1 MKEWFTLASEQAIVV
16 INLLALVVIV
26 VAALEAFIKSVRG
39 MFSPLTANERRD
51 VWLRFAR
58 WLVAGLTF
66 QLAADIIE
74 SSITT
79 SWESVGRLGAIAGI
93 RTFLNYFLER
103 DVAET
108 REMQHASGSP
118 ARSVTGDVS
127 APSRPETP

>member
-1 MKEWFTLASEQAIVV
+1 MKEWFTFASEQAIVV

>member
-1 MKEWFTLASEQAIVV
+1 MDSMKEWFTIASENAITV
-16 INLLALVVIV
+16 IDALALVIIV
-26 VAALEAFIKSVRG
+26 FGALEAFIRVIRG
-39 MFSPLTANERRD
+39 TFSAVTGHERRD
-51 VWLRFAR
+51 IWLRFAR

-79 SWESVGRLGAIAGI
+79 SWESVARLGAVAVI

-108 REMQHASGSP
+108 RERQHQPESP
-118 ARSVTGDVS
+118 
-127 APSRPETP
+127 RPA